1 MERSLAGYSFLASTS
16 PAASDIREEFE
27 NAAARLRDE
36 LTARMLGKEPPSVP
50 SQDNPARPMDWDSF
64 YALPSGAWFINPADD
79 RLLQK

>member
-1 MERSLAGYSFLASTS
+1 
-16 PAASDIREEFE
+16 
-27 NAAARLRDE
+27 
-36 LTARMLGKEPPSVP
+36 MLGKEPPSVP